1 MTSGQNPSA
10 GRTRTFLL
18 VAFVAVLAVL
28 AAVAT
33 VVVSSTTYSP
43 GARTLSPKIQVA
55 AGSDHVDPYA
65 GLVIR
70 VPEGWRAESGELV
83 FGSTVLT
90 PAEAEDE
97 DSADDPA
104 EDPAAGPSAGASAS
118 DRSDGVVLVGALT
131 EDLFDPRNPDNQQA
145 AFALASGMGQFLLP
159 VPGQPT
165 EESAEEIS
173 TRVGD
178 GWAVSFRVIPSVEQQ
193 LIGEEGALVYSA
205 VVGEGS
211 QRYWLT
217 YIGLPGDG
225 AMDSPLPEW
234 ADEIVK
240 RLRPSEAY
248 YAPLAPG
255 EEPA

>member
-10 GRTRTFLL
+10 GRAWTLLL
-18 VAFVAVLAVL
+18 VALVAVLAVV

-33 VVVSSTTYSP
+33 VLVSSATYSP
-43 GARTLSPKIQVA
+43 GPRTLSPKTQVA

-90 PAEAEDE
+90 PEGNEE
-97 DSADDPA
+97 
-104 EDPAAGPSAGASAS
+104 EDPAAGVPADPAAGVSA

-131 EDLFDPRNPDNQQA
+131 DDLFDPRNPDNQQA

-159 VPGQPT
+159 VPGQST
-165 EESAEEIS
+165 EESAEQIS

-178 GWAVSFRVIPSVEQQ
+178 GWSVSFRVLPSVQQ
-193 LIGEEGALVYSA
+193 DLIGSEGALVYSA
-205 VVGEGS
+205 VVGEGE

-225 AMDSPLPEW
+225 ALASPRAEW
-234 ADEIVK
+234 ADEIVE
-240 RLRPSEAY
+240 RLRPSEGY
-248 YAPLAPG
+248 YAPLGPG
-255 EEPA
+255 ESVEEPA